1 MRIEIRKF
9 TFFVFFIFVS
19 TIIGGCNMQENNKE
33 KQIVDKATEK
43 TINYFKEKQNLDV
56 TITDYRFPSNDLES
70 VFITGHIKDD
80 ESKEFTATIDYN
92 NNYNVGSVSTNFSL
106 KK

>member
-1 MRIEIRKF
+1 MKKYAIRL
-9 TFFVFFIFVS
+9 FFIF
-19 TIIGGCNMQENNKE
+19 TLILLGGCTIDQKNEEQ
-33 KQIVDKATEK
+33 QIVDKATEK

>member
-1 MRIEIRKF
+1 
-9 TFFVFFIFVS
+9 
-19 TIIGGCNMQENNKE
+19 MQENNKE

-70 VFITGHIKDD
+70 VFITGHIK
-80 ESKEFTATIDYN
+80 
-92 NNYNVGSVSTNFSL
+92 
-106 KK
+106 

>member
-1 MRIEIRKF
+1 MRIKIRKF

-19 TIIGGCNMQENNKE
+19 TILGGCNMQENN
-33 KQIVDKATEK
+33 
-43 TINYFKEKQNLDV
+43 KEKQNLDV

-70 VFITGHIKDD
+70 VFITGHIKND

>member
-1 MRIEIRKF
+1 MKKNGIRL
-9 TFFVFFIFVS
+9 FIIL
-19 TIIGGCNMQENNKE
+19 TLILLGGCGMNNKTNEE
-33 KQIVDKATEK
+33 KEIVDKATEK

>member
-1 MRIEIRKF
+1 
-9 TFFVFFIFVS
+9 
-19 TIIGGCNMQENNKE
+19 MQENNKE

-106 KK
+106 KNNTIWIKK

>member
-1 MRIEIRKF
+1 MKKYGIRLFVIF
-9 TFFVFFIFVS
+9 TLILL
-19 TIIGGCNMQENNKE
+19 GGCTMDKKNEEQ
-33 KQIVDKATEK
+33 QIVNKAKEK
-43 TINYFKEKQNLDV
+43 TIQYFQKTEGLDV

-92 NNYNVGSVSTNFSL
+92 NNYNVGSVSTNFTL